1 MPAAVWTAIIGVV
14 GGFASGSAVAA
25 WANWGI
31 EKRRL
36 NRQRQYALLDSWRS
50 GIASLGNASYH
61 AAFHTPWYET
71 LRPHLAADVVARL
84 ERPNTVIVNP
94 GSARFSKNL
103 FTGEV
108 DRIERE
114 WNLRPK

>member
-1 MPAAVWTAIIGVV
+1 MPAAVWTAIIGAV
-14 GGFASGSAVAA
+14 GGFASGSVVAA

-50 GIASLGNASYH
+50 GIASQGNAGHTS
-61 AAFHTPWYET
+61 ALQTPWYET
-71 LRPHLAADVVARL
+71 LRPHLAADVLARL
-84 ERPNTVIVNP
+84 EQPNTIIVSL
-94 GSARFSKNL
+94 GSPRGTKGL

-114 WNLRPK
+114 WKLRP